1 MNIFFLFIKKI
12 IEEDK
17 KGFFIFFLKIFLF
30 FLSFIFSFLV
40 FLRNFL
46 YDKKILKQKKINAKI
61 ISVGNITAGG
71 ASKTPFTLFLLD
83 NIKKKTAVVS
93 RGYKSNIKKKSYL
106 IKKNDT
112 AEKIGDEAKLIKN
125 NKDVNMYIGSDK
137 KLSCINASKNNQ
149 VIILDDGFQSRY
161 IKRDLD
167 IVLINYEDV
176 FKKKYLL
183 PGGLFRETFKSL
195 KRADIIIINY
205 LNDEKKLLTIKKIIS
220 KYSKAKIY
228 QSSLEVVGFYD
239 INNNKVSLKSNEI
252 AGFSSIANPK
262 YFFSALE
269 KLKLNILLKKEKL
282 DHESFSKNELFSFV
296 QKSLKLSADYIITTE
311 KDIVKLNKN
320 DKFNLPIIYI
330 KTKIKLVN
338 NDFSINEI
346 LENN

>member
-1 MNIFFLFIKKI
+1 MNSLFLYIKKI

-17 KGFFIFFLKIFLF
+17 KGFFIFFLKLFLF

-46 YDKKILKQKKINAKI
+46 YDKKILKEKKINAKI
-61 ISVGNITAGG
+61 ISVGNITTGG
-71 ASKTPFTLFLLD
+71 SNKTPFAIFLLD
-83 NIKKKTAVVS
+83 NIKKKTAVVL
-93 RGYKSNIKKKSYL
+93 RGYKSNIKTKSYL
-106 IKKNDT
+106 IKKSDT

-125 NKDVNMYIGSDK
+125 NKDVDIFIGSNK
-137 KLSCINASKNNQ
+137 KLSCINASKNNE

-161 IKRDLD
+161 LKRDLN
-167 IVLINYEDV
+167 ILLINYEDI

-183 PGGLFRETFKSL
+183 PRGLFRENFKAL
-195 KRADIIIINY
+195 KRANIIIINY
-205 LNDEKKLLTIKKIIS
+205 LKDEKKLPLIKKVIS

-239 INNNKVSLKSNEI
+239 INNCKVSLKSNKI
-252 AGFSSIANPK
+252 AAFSSIANPK
-262 YFFSALE
+262 YFFSTLE

-282 DHESFSKNELFSFV
+282 DHEKFSKEELNAFI
-296 QKSLKLSADYIITTE
+296 QKAMHLEVDYVITTE
-311 KDIVKLNKN
+311 KDIIKLNKD

-330 KTKIKLVN
+330 KTKIILIN
-338 NDFSINEI
+338 NYFDINEI